1 MTPAELKCALGYLG
15 VSTRWFGDRVGA
27 HQRTVVRWTDGESLM
42 PDTVPREI
50 EDIMTQTKIAYAALR
65 AETTTE
71 SAVYVLRTYRTDHQ
85 FHAARPE
92 YADFPAEWH
101 RQMVA
106 RFAAELSPPAE
117 TRIEYI
123 S

>member
-1 MTPAELKCALGYLG
+1 MTPAELKCTLGYLG

-27 HQRTVVRWTDGESLM
+27 HQRTVVRWCDGESLM

-50 EDIMTQTKIAYAALR
+50 EDLLAQTKIAYAALR
-65 AETTTE
+65 TTVERTDDGE
-71 SAVYVLRTYRTDHQ
+71 LLHTYRTDHQ
-85 FHAARPE
+85 FHSARPE
-92 YADFPAEWH
+92 YAEYPAEWH

-106 RFAAELSPPAE
+106 RLAAEIIGP
-117 TRIEYI
+117 TRIEYT